1 MRWKCGIK
9 NVIVRM
15 AKIIRV
21 TTVPLAFKALL
32 RGQMKYMKEEG
43 YEVIMVSADGK
54 ERSDVMS
61 FEGCPHEIIPMT
73 RKITPWKDLKS
84 LWMMYRF
91 FKKEKPD
98 IVHSHTPKAGLIAML
113 AAKAA
118 GIKIRVHTIAGLR
131 FMTASGITYKILVQ
145 MEKLTAR
152 AATQIWPNSLSLLGY
167 VTAQKLVN
175 PAKLEVIGKGSSN
188 GINLARFSKSALQQ
202 ETLEETARL
211 INYDPS
217 LFYILSV
224 GRIVKD
230 KGISELVLS
239 FVSLYEENDKLRL
252 VLVGAFE
259 DDLDPV
265 DPDIMQLIKTH
276 PGIILP
282 GWHDEV
288 EYFMQLCNLLVHP
301 SYREGFPNV
310 VLQAGAMGCPVV
322 CSRIP
327 GNIDI
332 VDEDVSGLVC
342 AAKNKEELLA
352 KLKQAIA
359 NPEKMKEMASVLQ
372 KKIEDNFDIRY
383 VHQQLSQRYRSLLT
397 ERDNRS

>member
-1 MRWKCGIK
+1 
-9 NVIVRM
+9 M

-32 RGQMKYMKEEG
+32 RGQMKYMREAG

-54 ERSDVMS
+54 ERDDVIS
-61 FEGCPHEIIPMT
+61 FEECPHKIIPLT
-73 RKITPWKDLKS
+73 RKITPWQDLKC

-118 GIKIRVHTIAGLR
+118 GVKIRVHTIAGLR
-131 FMTASGITYKILVQ
+131 FMTASGMTYRILVQ

-152 AATQIWPNSLSLLGY
+152 AATQIWPNSLSLLEY

-188 GINLARFSKSALQQ
+188 GINLTRFSKSALRQ
-202 ETLEETARL
+202 ETLERIARL

-217 LFYILSV
+217 FFYILSV

-265 DPDIMQLIKTH
+265 DPDIMQLIKSH
-276 PGIILP
+276 PGIILA

-288 EYFMQLCNLLVHP
+288 EYFMHLCNLLAHP

-342 AAKNKEELLA
+342 AAKNKDELLTR
-352 KLKQAIA
+352 LKQAIA
-359 NPEKMKEMASVLQ
+359 SPERMKEMASVLQ
-372 KKIEDNFDIRY
+372 KKIEENFDIRY
-383 VHQQLSQRYRSLLT
+383 VHQQLDQRYRSLLA